1 MGQNAP
7 SSGQEVMGRGWTTW
21 VFGCPSMVL
30 SSIAGP
36 FPVLKFSLLPEA
48 QYVRQEEGPGKHQVW
63 GIPLDFA

>member
-1 MGQNAP
+1 MA
-7 SSGQEVMGRGWTTW
+7 
-21 VFGCPSMVL
+21 L

-48 QYVRQEEGPGKHQVW
+48 QYVRQEEGPGKHQVR